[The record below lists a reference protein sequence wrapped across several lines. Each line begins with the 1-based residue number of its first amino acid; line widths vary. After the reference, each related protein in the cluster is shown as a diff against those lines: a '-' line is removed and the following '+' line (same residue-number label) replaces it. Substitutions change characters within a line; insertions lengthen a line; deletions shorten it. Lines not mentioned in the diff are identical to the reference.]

1 MIHLFFTRF
10 DKPIAS
16 DNWCTL
22 QEYLSPELRKK
33 SNSYRKWEDQHAFV
47 LGRLL
52 LMECLNNIGISKN
65 AIFDIKYNEFG
76 KPFLNNDI
84 DFNISH
90 SGNFVICAIA
100 KKAKLGI
107 DIEVITPI
115 DFKDY
120 KYIMKAE
127 EWQKIHLSED
137 PLKSFF
143 RLWTIKESLIKAVG
157 NGLSIPLLDININN
171 NKVLY
176 DKKSWNLTELVLNEN
191 TCTCVAT
198 TLANPNFHFF
208 EVDYSSGF
216 IEKKIIQTSIKK
228 MELPF

>member
-10 DKPIAS
+10 DKPISS
-16 DNWCTL
+16 DNWSRL

-52 LMECLNNIGISKN
+52 LMECLNEIGISKN
-65 AIFDIKYNEFG
+65 AILDIKYNEFG

-100 KKAKLGI
+100 QKAKLGI

-120 KYIMKAE
+120 NYILTAE

-143 RLWTIKESLIKAVG
+143 RLWTMKESLIKAVG
-157 NGLSIPLLDININN
+157 NGLSIPLLDITIHN

-176 DKKSWNLTELVLNEN
+176 DNKSWNLTELVLSEN
-191 TCTCVAT
+191 SCASVAT
-198 TLANPNFHFF
+198 TIAHPNFVFF
-208 EVDYSSGF
+208 EVDYSTGF
-216 IEKKIIQTSIKK
+216 KEKKIIQTNIKK
-228 MELPF
+228 IESPF